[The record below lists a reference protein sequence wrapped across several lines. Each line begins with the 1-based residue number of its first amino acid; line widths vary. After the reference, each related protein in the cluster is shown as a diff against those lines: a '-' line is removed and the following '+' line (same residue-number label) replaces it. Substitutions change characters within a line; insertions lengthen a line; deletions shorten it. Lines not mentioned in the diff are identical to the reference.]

1 MKSEPDAFSIDNL
14 ASTPKQTDH
23 WEGVRNYQARN
34 FMRAMKR
41 GDLAFFYHSNC
52 AEPGIVGIVKIVR
65 DAYPDFTAFDPKS
78 SASNPR
84 WYMVDVRLVRR
95 LKRLIPLSE
104 LKRHRALRTMHL
116 VQRGSRLS
124 VMPVTPAQWKTILK
138 MEER

>member
-52 AEPGIVGIVKIVR
+52 AEPGIVGIVLTQRVAPAIH
-65 DAYPDFTAFDPKS
+65 AGIWLTY
-78 SASNPR
+78 
-84 WYMVDVRLVRR
+84 
-95 LKRLIPLSE
+95 
-104 LKRHRALRTMHL
+104 ALC
-116 VQRGSRLS
+116 
-124 VMPVTPAQWKTILK
+124 AD
-138 MEER
+138 